1 MENGLLKEIQELIQ
15 KGYSQTAA
23 QAIGYKE
30 FFDYLQGN
38 GTLADAISRVQQ
50 ESRRY
55 AKRQLTWFRRMSYLE
70 WIEIGETTT
79 MDMALVLI
87 LRRVAERFA
96 IK

>member
-1 MENGLLKEIQELIQ
+1 MAEVDALLTKGL
-15 KGYSQTAA
+15 TANA
-23 QAIGYKE
+23 TALQAIGYKE
-30 FFDYLQGN
+30 FIAAIQNNLSLETAIEQVK
-38 GTLADAISRVQQ
+38 LA
-50 ESRRY
+50 SRRY

>member
-1 MENGLLKEIQELIQ
+1 MCSSDLALQNNLPLE
-15 KGYSQTAA
+15 TAIE
-23 QAIGYKE
+23 QVK
-30 FFDYLQGN
+30 
-38 GTLADAISRVQQ
+38 LA
-50 ESRRY
+50 SRRY